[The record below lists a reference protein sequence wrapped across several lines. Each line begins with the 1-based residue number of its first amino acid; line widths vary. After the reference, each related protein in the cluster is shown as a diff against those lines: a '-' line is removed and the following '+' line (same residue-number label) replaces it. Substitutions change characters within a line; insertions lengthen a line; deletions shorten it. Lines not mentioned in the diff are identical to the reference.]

1 MYIPRPTKMKIVP
14 FTRDNI
20 EQYTKQL
27 EANFVLP
34 GLSRKKT
41 GMIYGPP
48 NIGKSYFL
56 QSLAY
61 EVSTAKPLVGL
72 IDTKKASPQK
82 VLFICQ
88 EDRIEG
94 FMSRASVQTQFQGY
108 FGDREMELLAENL
121 SLSVLPNALISRTLH
136 DPISTQQVNELIEE
150 ASCYDL
156 MIIDTARKVMGN
168 CREVEEDKLLET
180 ALDAVA
186 ENADVAILLSHHI
199 TKLQADRNQS
209 TKVFLN
215 ATGGSGLTSTQ
226 ATSKYHLALFYGDSE
241 LECKLWHSKDNFVP
255 RHKKIKESNPIT
267 FKHNELQLFI
277 NPDIGRNDDH
287 PAASEVE
294 SSISSKQPVQHREIQ
309 PIEITDKQNDTDRHE
324 EESALSQ
331 VESITAN
338 DSYESTVEKPLF
350 ETDPNILIQQQEVV
364 TDKKLEKMVSKRNDR
379 NKNGGIEVKHIESD
393 SPETDQELGL
403 FRPTQDN
410 NY

>member
-1 MYIPRPTKMKIVP
+1 MKIVP
-14 FTRDNI
+14 FTRNNI
-20 EQYTKQL
+20 EHYTKQL
-27 EANFVLP
+27 EDNFVLP

-72 IDTKKASPQK
+72 IDTKKATPQK

-94 FMSRASVQTQFQGY
+94 FMSRASVQTQFKGY
-108 FGDREMELLAENL
+108 FGDKEMELLAENL

-136 DPISTQQVNELIEE
+136 DPISTQQVNELIQE
-150 ASCYDL
+150 ATGYDL
-156 MIIDTARKVMGN
+156 VIIDTARKVMGN

-226 ATSKYHLALFYGDSE
+226 ATSKYHLALFYGDNE

-277 NPDIGRNDDH
+277 NPDIGRNEDH

-294 SSISSKQPVQHREIQ
+294 PSISSTQPDQQSEIE
-309 PIEITDKQNDTDRHE
+309 PIDIPDNRSDDDQHE
-324 EESALSQ
+324 EEGTVSR
-331 VESITAN
+331 VESISAN
-338 DSYESTVEKPLF
+338 NLSESSDEKPLF
-350 ETDPNILIQQQEVV
+350 ETDPHIQIQQQEVV
-364 TDKKLEKMVSKRNDR
+364 KDKKLEKMISKRNNR
-379 NKNGGIEVKHIESD
+379 NRNGGIEVKHIQSDNPESD
-393 SPETDQELGL
+393 QGYGL
-403 FRPTQDN
+403 FRPTPDN